1 MLFCFFFLDKGLR
14 FPSQTVARAMSS
26 SGGATPPYTTLAIS
40 RPTESIT
47 HVELHR
53 PEKRN
58 AMNSAFWRQESEL
71 HIYIFY
77 TVSEAWQMLY
87 IIPGCWNLS
96 HSLYS
101 VRKSIL
107 SIFLIYL
114 GENKEKVH
122 HTQHVFTSA
131 GFSYLCWEYS
141 VWGGGKHLY
150 KFVFVFIHPA
160 TLVV

>member
-14 FPSQTVARAMSS
+14 LPSQTVARAMSS

-77 TVSEAWQMLY
+77 SVRGMTNAAIYYTWMLEPVSE
-87 IIPGCWNLS
+87 
-96 HSLYS
+96 
-101 VRKSIL
+101 
-107 SIFLIYL
+107 
-114 GENKEKVH
+114 
-122 HTQHVFTSA
+122 FT
-131 GFSYLCWEYS
+131 FS
-141 VWGGGKHLY
+141 
-150 KFVFVFIHPA
+150 
-160 TLVV
+160 